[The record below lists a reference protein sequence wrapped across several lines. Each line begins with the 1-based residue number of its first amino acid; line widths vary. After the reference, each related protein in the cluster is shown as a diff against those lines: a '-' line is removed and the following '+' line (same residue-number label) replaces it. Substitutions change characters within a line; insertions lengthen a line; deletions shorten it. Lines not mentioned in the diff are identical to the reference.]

1 MVIIKKILFAGG
13 ACPYQIEAE
22 TDDGKFFY
30 LRYRGGV
37 LRFGV
42 WENESKFDINNY
54 MFSKRVGGEYD
65 GWPDAE
71 TFDREL
77 KDLVQFPEGFT
88 HQDNVTD
95 PNYPAE
101 GRWQPDDEATKKI
114 LQGLLG
120 GDESSSGP
128 RNPIV
133 PN

>member
-71 TFDREL
+71 TFDHEL
-77 KDLVQFPEGFT
+77 KDLVQFPEGFA

-101 GRWQPDDEATKKI
+101 GRWQPDDEATKI
-114 LQGLLG
+114 LQDLLG